1 MKATQQHTSVLNYDN
16 LLGIYHVM
24 REHGDQVN
32 ADKIVDLYKKKQ
44 MNEFIISFAGH
55 FSAGKSSMINALIG
69 RDLLPKSP
77 IPTSANIVK
86 LSSGSGV
93 ARVFFHHEAPIEYEE
108 PYDLDIIKEYCKDKD
123 SIEKIEISSSQ
134 PIIPENCSIIDT
146 PGIDAADD
154 TDRIITESSLH
165 LVDVL
170 FYVMDYNHVQSEV
183 NFMFLKN
190 IQAMNIPFYIIIN
203 QIDKHNEQELTFE
216 SFENSFKQT
225 FDQWGLSPQEVYFS
239 SLYRKEMPINQFDQI
254 KAKVNQLFLEENVQR
269 IDSSVRTIMEAHKQF
284 LKEKLE
290 ESVAELSS
298 KVGTDED
305 LSYQVENLQSSIETI
320 KQKPINLEKDF
331 IEALDQ
337 TLKNAYLMP
346 ATVRDKALDFL
357 ESQQKDFKV
366 GFLGAK
372 KKTEEDRER
381 RLSEFLT
388 AVIESMQASIEWK
401 LREKFTALLKTY
413 AVVNQNLNTDL
424 QQLTVNIGPDDLFA
438 HVKKGATVNGDYVLN
453 YANDLGHSIKT
464 KYRNAS
470 RKLLRRIVAVI
481 EKDGHQT
488 IAQYEEQLRE
498 HKELIKVHEELVSW
512 KEAYHKQLS
521 RIEDQLHSPEY
532 SNETESILNK
542 QLESTVFLKGETI
555 SELASNTE
563 TQREEARPSV
573 ITDDNDD
580 IPHVQKV
587 IHAIENTAQL
597 VEELPGFESITRE
610 LTVRKERLE
619 NRDMTIALFGAFS
632 AGKSSFANALIGEGV
647 LPSSPN
653 PTTAVINRITPVTDE
668 YQHGTVVI
676 QLKNEY
682 TLSVDLAN
690 ILKHFSPP
698 TTVDT
703 STYVEWIKQHQIQY
717 HEDLSQMYQSYLQ
730 AFIKGYDEHKD
741 LIGKTITIQLDEF
754 AAYAT
759 DESKACFVETI
770 DLYYDCSITQKGIT
784 LVDTPGAD
792 SVNARHTNVAFDYI
806 KTADA
811 ILYVTYYNH
820 AITKADKDFV
830 MQLGRVKE
838 SFQLDKMFFIIN
850 AADLASDQ
858 TELQLV
864 SNYVKEQLTKLG
876 IRNPRLYPVSSK
888 KSLEEKLVKS
898 PINMQLR
905 TFEEDFYH
913 FLENELSHLA
923 IKSSI
928 YELHRTRQLLHHF
941 KQKANL
947 NEQEKEKY
955 KQELQDKKEML
966 TKEVLTVDGMVY
978 QERINQKI
986 AKQLHYVMERIGIRF
1001 HDMFKDKFNPTTVTE
1016 SGRKALHQLQKNT
1029 IDLLDYT
1036 GYETLQE
1043 ARAVSLRM
1051 EAFIKE
1057 QQIDLIDNFKHTLKK
1072 LDENFSL
1079 PAFDTVNLDTPEFI
1093 QPLQD
1098 MDLSV
1103 FQKAYALFKGTK
1115 SFFEKNEKEKVKES
1129 IYEILQPEI
1138 QSYLIQTEEIMIEAY
1153 GKQWKTIVATITEEI
1168 NSEVNQY
1175 VQSSMAILDD
1185 VFDINLLTSKEEHLA
1200 VLLESIN

>member
-44 MNEFIISFAGH
+44 KNEFIISFAGH

-69 RDLLPKSP
+69 TELLPKSP

-93 ARVFFHHEAPIEYEE
+93 ARVFFHQEAPIEYEE
-108 PYDLDIIKEYCKDKD
+108 PYDLDMIKEYCKDKD
-123 SIEKIEISSSQ
+123 SIERIEISSSQ

-183 NFMFLKN
+183 NLMFLKT

-203 QIDKHNEQELTFE
+203 QIDKHNEQELTFA
-216 SFENSFKQT
+216 SFENSVKQT

-239 SLYRKEMPINQFDQI
+239 SLFKKEMAINQFDQI
-254 KAKVNQLFLEENVQR
+254 KAKVNELFLEESVQR
-269 IDSSVRTIMEAHKQF
+269 IDSSVRTIIEAHKQF

-298 KVGTDED
+298 KGGTDKD
-305 LSYQVENLQSSIETI
+305 FIYQVENLQSSIETI

-346 ATVRDKALDFL
+346 ATVRDKALHFL

-372 KKTEEDRER
+372 KKTEEERER
-381 RLSEFLT
+381 RLTEFLT
-388 AVIESMQASIEWK
+388 AVTESMKASIEWK

-413 AVVNQNLNTDL
+413 AVVNQDLNTDL
-424 QQLTVNIGPDDLFA
+424 QQLTVNISPDDLYA

-470 RKLLRRIVAVI
+470 RKLLRRIITVM
-481 EKDGHQT
+481 ENDGHQT

-498 HKELIKVHEELVSW
+498 HKELMKVHEELASW
-512 KEAYHKQLS
+512 KEAYHKQLT
-521 RIEDQLHSPEY
+521 RIENQLHSPEY
-532 SNETESILNK
+532 SNETESMLNK
-542 QLESTVFLKGETI
+542 QLESTVFLKGETV
-555 SELASNTE
+555 SALASHTE
-563 TQREEARPSV
+563 PQREEVRPSV
-573 ITDDNDD
+573 ITDEDD
-580 IPHVQKV
+580 VPHVQKV
-587 IHAIENTAQL
+587 IQAIDKTAQL

-610 LTVRKERLE
+610 LKIRKERLE

-668 YQHGTVVI
+668 YQHGSVVI
-676 QLKNEY
+676 QLKSEH
-682 TLSVDLAN
+682 TLSMDLAN

-698 TTVDT
+698 TTADIC
-703 STYVEWIKQHQIQY
+703 TYVGWIKQHQIQY

-730 AFIKGYDEHKD
+730 AFIKGYDAHKD
-741 LIGKTITIQLDEF
+741 IIGKTITIQLDEF

-864 SNYVKEQLTKLG
+864 TNYVKEQLTKLG

-888 KSLEEKLVKS
+888 KSLEEKLVKA
-898 PINMQLR
+898 PINRQLR
-905 TFEEDFYH
+905 MFEEDFYH

-928 YELHRTRQLLHHF
+928 HELHRTRQLLHHF

-947 NEQEKEKY
+947 NKQEKEKY
-955 KQELQDKKEML
+955 KQELLDKQEML
-966 TKEVLTVDGMVY
+966 SKEVLTVDGMVY

-1016 SGRKALHQLQKNT
+1016 SGRKAVHQLQKNT
-1029 IDLLDYT
+1029 IDLLDYA

-1051 EAFIKE
+1051 EAFMKE
-1057 QQIDLIDNFKHTLKK
+1057 QQIDLIDNFKHTLTK
-1072 LDENFSL
+1072 LDENFGL
-1079 PAFDTVNLDTPEFI
+1079 PAFDTVNLDTPEFT

-1098 MDLSV
+1098 MNLSA
-1103 FQKAYALFKGTK
+1103 FQKSYALFKSTK
-1115 SFFEKNEKEKVKES
+1115 SFFEKNEKEKMKES

-1138 QSYLIQTEEIMIEAY
+1138 QSYLMQTEEIMKEAY
-1153 GKQWKTIVATITEEI
+1153 GKQWQTIVTTITEEI
-1168 NSEVNQY
+1168 NSEINQY

-1185 VFDINLLTSKEEHLA
+1185 VIDINLLTSKEEHLA